1 MSSEVAPGLLRA
13 AMSDP
18 RLELGTTPLSAAEV
32 LGPGALAGASPG
44 LTIGFVIAAGFATW
58 LLGLAIAQQR
68 EPALRLAMS
77 LGSAALLSSLCVIL
91 KLPMAVGL
99 MCALAA
105 LGVAAVLD
113 VPSGSGAGPDAAADR
128 AQTGKAVLPLD
139 QLPDPAILA
148 DTAGT
153 IVAANAAA
161 KSLLVDPL
169 IGGSVRSFLPDLV
182 PSAALP
188 GVEPLG
194 SAHREMTARR
204 RDGHEV
210 PVDVA
215 VAPIARADGGAVVLT
230 LRDASARA
238 RQLADL
244 ERLALRDSLTG
255 LPNRAL
261 LHDRLDNALLL
272 AQRQGEPMAL
282 MMLDL
287 DRFKQVND
295 TLGHPLGDR
304 LLQAVAPR
312 LGLPLRR
319 SDTLARIGGDEF
331 AVLLPPPTG
340 AEEACRVAERIIE
353 ALAEPFRIDGFVLDL
368 GISIGV
374 ALSPEHGQGRDELI
388 QSADAA
394 MYAAKRGQT
403 GFAVYDAERPTEAMR
418 RLGLRGELK
427 QAVANSELIVHYQ
440 PVLDAR
446 SHAVAGAEAL
456 VRWPHPRHGLLRP
469 DEFLPIAQRGGLLL
483 PLTLGVL
490 SRVLAQQR
498 SWRAK
503 GYDLPVTVN
512 VVPRWLE
519 DEKLAELL
527 QFQLRQHDVRADRL
541 ILEVAEGHVMSDL
554 ARADGV
560 LRSLASLGCGVALGD
575 FGCGYSS
582 LARLRGMPVT
592 ELRIAGPVVEEDS
605 DGTVTRALA
614 DLAHGLGLRITAQG
628 IERSETARRV
638 AAAGCDLV
646 QGYAFAPPMD
656 VARFEAWLEEHPGGV
671 AMSARS
677 SAGGRGSDRV
687 PRVV

>member
-1 MSSEVAPGLLRA
+1 MSSEVAPGLWRA
-13 AMSDP
+13 ALSDP
-18 RLELGTTPLSAAEV
+18 RLEPVTAPLSTAEL

-44 LTIGFVIAAGFATW
+44 LAIGFVIVAGLATW
-58 LLGLAIAQQR
+58 MLGLALAQQR

-91 KLPMAVGL
+91 KLPMAVGM

-113 VPSGSGAGPDAAADR
+113 APSQR
-128 AQTGKAVLPLD
+128 ATGRDPAVARPQHGKAALPLD
-139 QLPDPAILA
+139 ELPDPAILV
-148 DTAGT
+148 DPAGT
-153 IVAANAAA
+153 IIAANAAA

-169 IGGSVRSFLPDLV
+169 VGGSIRAFLPDAVMAQPGGEPSV
-182 PSAALP
+182 P
-188 GVEPLG
+188 
-194 SAHREMTARR
+194 AHREMIARR

-215 VAPIARADGGAVVLT
+215 VAQVARPEGRAMLLT
-230 LRDASARA
+230 LRDATARA
-238 RQLADL
+238 RQVADL
-244 ERLALRDSLTG
+244 ERLALHDPLTG

-261 LHDRLDNALLL
+261 LHDRLDHALLL
-272 AQRQGEPMAL
+272 AQRQGQPMAL
-282 MMLDL
+282 LMLDL

-295 TLGHPLGDR
+295 TLGHPIGDR

-312 LGLPLRR
+312 LALPLRR

-340 AEEACRVAERIIE
+340 PEEACRVAERIIE
-353 ALAEPFRIDGFVLDL
+353 ALAEPFRIEGFVLDL

-388 QSADAA
+388 QSADSA

-418 RLGLRGELK
+418 RLGLRSELK
-427 QAVANSELIVHYQ
+427 EAIANSELIVHYQ

-490 SRVLAQQR
+490 SCVLAQQR
-498 SWRAK
+498 AWRAR

-512 VVPRWLE
+512 IVPRWLE

-541 ILEVAEGHVMSDL
+541 ILEVAEGHVMSDP

-560 LRSLASLGCGVALGD
+560 LRSLAAIGCGVALGA

-614 DLAHGLGLRITAQG
+614 DLAHGLGLRAVAQG
-628 IERSETARRV
+628 IERAETARRV
-638 AAAGCDLV
+638 ATSGCDLV

-656 VARFEAWLEEHPGGV
+656 VPGFEAWLDEHPGGI

-677 SAGGRGSDRV
+677 SVSSRGSARLSR
-687 PRVV
+687 PA